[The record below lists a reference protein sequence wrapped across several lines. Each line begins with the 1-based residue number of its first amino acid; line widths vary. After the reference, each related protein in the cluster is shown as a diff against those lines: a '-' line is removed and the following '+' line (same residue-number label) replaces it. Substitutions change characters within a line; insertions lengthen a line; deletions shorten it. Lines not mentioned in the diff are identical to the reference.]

1 MRFPNLLLICV
12 LIIIV
17 DASFAQELLYKN
29 DKFSLY
35 RDRVIEGE
43 VDAYQ
48 WGDSSIGS
56 GYRKEFEDGFDRT
69 IIFKFSVNGFDNEKA
84 PGEDY
89 RFELGEPGVP
99 DSTPVY
105 TFGEK
110 DKYYRYTEKKEINAK
125 RGFRWD
131 ITFRVNMQQVL
142 ESFRKYGSHTFYNG
156 STIKKEDFTGV
167 YIMGSS
173 EPLNWDFPGPSKDA
187 KFRLSDNDG
196 DGIYEITLQFVK
208 VLVRGANVN
217 YIRYINVQD
226 NFPQLET
233 PIPLLSSLYK
243 MSAEEFKAN
252 IKGEGT
258 LMAGAKWTGVWTR
271 DISYSILLSLA
282 IVAPDA
288 CKTSLMA
295 KVKDGMIIQDTGTGG
310 SWPVSSDRIVWA
322 LAAYE
327 VYLSTGDAVW
337 LKESYDIIKR
347 SIEADE
353 ITVMDPLT
361 GLFRGETSFL
371 DWREQTY
378 PRWMEPADIYKS
390 CALGTNVVF
399 ARTYQILAEMEKLL
413 GISGGEYAKKAEN
426 VKTAINTELWNPKIK
441 SYSSFIYGR
450 NFLSRAPVTETMGAS
465 IAVLFDIAGNRADD
479 ALAQLQTSYFGTP
492 VVSPQQKNIPPYHN
506 NGIWPFVE
514 AYKMWAAKENGQS
527 EILQHS
533 MASILRASALFLT
546 NKENMVAET
555 GSPVGTEINSDR
567 QLWSVAGNLAI
578 SYRVLFG
585 IRLAPGSISFAPYI
599 PSPYAGTYTLKNLKV
614 GKAMFNLTVAG
625 SGNNITEFLVN
636 GKKQKNFSV
645 RTDSETSYQIQITL
659 GGNEKNTAFAPGSVI
674 FAPEPPDVK
683 HENGNLH
690 WESIDGA
697 EYYHIYKN
705 GKFFSTVADNV
716 YEISVDAPAEYQVC
730 AVSYDGI
737 ESFLSAPVRTG
748 GGSLEISFKS
758 LMSIQTE
765 YFEPEMSLSEAAEFT
780 VSAAKQGNY
789 AIDFLYANGSGPI
802 NTDNKCA
809 IRSLD
814 VNGKF
819 AGTIVMP
826 QRGMGDW
833 SSKGYTNSSRVTLSE
848 GNNTFRIYYT
858 VHNQNMNGAENRAHL
873 YSIRLTPLSDE

>member
-1 MRFPNLLLICV
+1 MMLVSGRVVN
-12 LIIIV
+12 
-17 DASFAQELLYKN
+17 AQNSLLYKN
-29 DKFSLY
+29 DKFSIY
-35 RDRVIEGE
+35 GDRVIEGGNK
-43 VDAYQ
+43 AYVS
-48 WGDSSIGS
+48 GDGSLYSSYS
-56 GYRKEFEDGFDRT
+56 KVFEEGFNRT
-69 IIFKFSVNGFDNEKA
+69 IIFKFSVNGFDNEKP

-89 RFELGEPGVP
+89 RFMLGKAGVP
-99 DSTPVY
+99 VSTPVY
-105 TFGEK
+105 TFGAK
-110 DKYYRYTEKKEINAK
+110 NIFSGATEEEQSDPKPGNTWEV
-125 RGFRWD
+125 
-131 ITFRVNMQQVL
+131 TFRVNMQPVL
-142 ESFRKYGSHTFYNG
+142 ESFHKVGFHTFYNG
-156 STIKKEDFTGV
+156 STLRRDDFTGV
-167 YIMGSS
+167 YITGSS

-196 DGIYEITLQFVK
+196 DGIYEITLQF
-208 VLVRGANVN
+208 
-217 YIRYINVQD
+217 RYISSRVPSGDGVYAWQNRETSG
-226 NFPQLET
+226 FPALST
-233 PIPLLSSLYK
+233 PLPLLTSLYNL
-243 MSAEEFKAN
+243 SAEEFKEN
-252 IKGEGT
+252 IREDGA

-295 KVKDGMIIQDTGTGG
+295 KVKDGMIVQDTGTGG

-337 LKESYDIIKR
+337 LNESYEIIKR

-353 ITVMDPLT
+353 ITVTDPLT

-413 GISGGEYAKKAEN
+413 GIPGAEYAQKAEN
-426 VKTAINTELWNPKIK
+426 VKMAINATLWNPENK

-450 NFLSRAPVTETMGAS
+450 NFLSRAPVTETLGAS
-465 IAVLFDIAGNRADD
+465 LAVLFGIAGNRADD

-555 GSPVGTEINSDR
+555 GSPLGTEINSDR

-599 PSPYAGTYTLKNLKV
+599 PLPYAGTYTLKNLHV
-614 GKAMFNLTVAG
+614 GKAMFNLTVTG
-625 SGNNITEFLVN
+625 SGNNITQFLVN
-636 GKKQKNFSV
+636 GTKQNEFSV
-645 RTDSETSYQIQITL
+645 RTDSEASYQIDITL
-659 GGNEKNTAFAPGSVI
+659 GGNEKKTTFAPGSVL

-690 WESIDGA
+690 WGSIKGA
-697 EYYHIYKN
+697 EFYHIYKN
-705 GKFFSTVADNV
+705 GKFVSAVGDNV
-716 YEISVDAPAEYQVC
+716 YAVTDNDAVEYQVC

-758 LMSIQTE
+758 LMNSQSE
-765 YFEPEMSLSEAAEFT
+765 YYDPEMSLSEAAEFT
-780 VSAAKQGNY
+780 VSAAKQGTY
-789 AIDFLYANGSGPI
+789 AIDFLYANGSGSI

-819 AGTIVMP
+819 AGSIVMP
-826 QRGMGDW
+826 QRRTGDW

-848 GNNTFRIYYT
+848 GSNTFRIYYT
-858 VHNQNMNGAENRAHL
+858 VYNQNMNGAENRAHL
-873 YSIRLTPLSDE
+873 YSIRLTPLADE